1 MGEPLSSYI
10 EEPTRPTAVV
20 STMNSQS
27 VSYVAAPKR
36 PPPALTTLTLRLK
49 ATVRPHG
56 SFETPY
62 CRLAHEA
69 CLIVGLPKPVLYRLV
84 TPPVSF
90 YGNFW
95 TCAKPLRTAMFEKG
109 TRGFLSR
116 ER

>member
-27 VSYVAAPKR
+27 VSYVAA
-36 PPPALTTLTLRLK
+36 PPALTTLTLRLK

-69 CLIVGLPKPVLYRLV
+69 CLIVGLPKPVLYRRV
-84 TPPVSF
+84 
-90 YGNFW
+90 
-95 TCAKPLRTAMFEKG
+95 
-109 TRGFLSR
+109 
-116 ER
+116 

>member
-27 VSYVAAPKR
+27 VSYVAAP
-36 PPPALTTLTLRLK
+36 PALTTLTLRLK
-49 ATVRPHG
+49 ATVRLHG

-69 CLIVGLPKPVLYRLV
+69 CLIVGLPKPVLYRRV
-84 TPPVSF
+84 
-90 YGNFW
+90 
-95 TCAKPLRTAMFEKG
+95 
-109 TRGFLSR
+109 
-116 ER
+116 

>member
-27 VSYVAAPKR
+27 VSYVA

-56 SFETPY
+56 SFETP
-62 CRLAHEA
+62 
-69 CLIVGLPKPVLYRLV
+69 
-84 TPPVSF
+84 
-90 YGNFW
+90 
-95 TCAKPLRTAMFEKG
+95 
-109 TRGFLSR
+109 
-116 ER
+116 

>member
-27 VSYVAAPKR
+27 VSYVA

-49 ATVRPHG
+49 ATVRPHGSLDG

-69 CLIVGLPKPVLYRLV
+69 CLIVGLPKPVLYRRV
-84 TPPVSF
+84 
-90 YGNFW
+90 
-95 TCAKPLRTAMFEKG
+95 
-109 TRGFLSR
+109 
-116 ER
+116 